1 MARRVALY
9 TALRAT
15 SSTLAELLRSHFIAD
30 ASLRLLFDSS
40 SGGTMVV
47 SLNSPQEM
55 TTNNEQG
62 VSLWLYRVVKD
73 GERPNDSMERISRTQ
88 LRRRPLPLSLQYLVT
103 PIVATR
109 NNHSSPETEQI
120 ILGKIIQI
128 LHDHPVLSG
137 AGLKDDFSGTDVEL
151 HVHLES
157 PSVDES
163 ARIFDA
169 LERSYQLSLSYQV
182 GLVMIDSE
190 HEPFAASAVQMAA
203 PDYGIIVES

>member
-1 MARRVALY
+1 MF

-30 ASLRLLFDSS
+30 ANLRLLFDPG

-55 TTNNEQG
+55 TENSEQG

-73 GERPNDSMERISRTQ
+73 GERMNDSMERISRTQ
-88 LRRRPLPLSLQYLVT
+88 MRRRPLPLSLQYLVT
-103 PIVATR
+103 PIVTAR
-109 NNHSSPETEQI
+109 DNHGSPETEQT

-128 LHDHPVLSG
+128 LHDHPILSG
-137 AGLKDDFSGTDVEL
+137 ASLKDDFLGTDAEI
-151 HVHLES
+151 HIRLES
-157 PSVDES
+157 LSVDET

-182 GLVMIDSE
+182 SMVMIDSE
-190 HEPFAASAVQMAA
+190 HEPLTASEVHVSA
-203 PDYGIIVES
+203 PDYGLIVEP